1 MLNELLEKLKEI
13 TAGAKDALAA
23 ATSEAEVE
31 NVKNKTVGRNGSL
44 TALSPMMGKV
54 AKEDKPQAGKAFN
67 EAKNSLQQMI
77 DEARRRLED
86 ASGDFAKE
94 AIDVTLPGRKW
105 RIGTKHPVNQT
116 IDECCAIFRRMG
128 FVAAAGPEIE
138 TVKNCFDALNAPA
151 DHPSRDPQDT
161 FYFDDGRLLRTQT
174 STVQIR
180 TMLANK
186 PPIRIVSPGR
196 CYRRDTPDATHGV
209 HFHQIEGLYVD
220 RNVSLA
226 DLKNTLEAFA
236 SEFFGKGVSIRMRPH
251 FFPFTEPSAEC
262 DFSCV
267 MCGGKGCRVCK
278 NSGWLEILGCGM
290 VNPNVLR
297 NVGIDPE
304 EWQGFAFGMGIERLT
319 MLKHRIGDL
328 RLFSDNDLRFLKQF

>member
-1 MLNELLEKLKEI
+1 MLNELLEKLTEI
-13 TAGAKDALAA
+13 TSSATEALAA
-23 ATSEAEVE
+23 ATTEADVE
-31 NVKNKTVGRNGSL
+31 NVKNKTIGRNGSL
-44 TALSPMMGKV
+44 TALAPMMGKI
-54 AKEDKPQAGKAFN
+54 AKEDKPVAGKAFN
-67 EAKNSLQQMI
+67 EAKTTIQNQLE
-77 DEARRRLED
+77 EARERLAD
-86 ASGDFAKE
+86 
-94 AIDVTLPGRKW
+94 
-105 RIGTKHPVNQT
+105 
-116 IDECCAIFRRMG
+116 
-128 FVAAAGPEIE
+128 AAGPEIE
-138 TVKNCFDALNAPA
+138 TVHNCFDALNAPA
-151 DHPSRDPQDT
+151 DHPSRDPKDT

-236 SEFFGKGVSIRMRPH
+236 EEFFGKGVTIRMRPH

-297 NVGIDPE
+297 NVGINPD

>member
-1 MLNELLEKLKEI
+1 MLNELLEKLNKISAAVEKEF
-13 TAGAKDALAA
+13 AA
-23 ATSEAEVE
+23 ASSAAEIE
-31 NVKNKTVGRNGSL
+31 NAKVKFTGRNGSI
-44 TALSPMMGKV
+44 TALAPMMGKIP
-54 AKEDKPQAGKAFN
+54 KEDKPAAGKAFN
-67 EAKNSLQQMI
+67 EAKALVAKCM
-77 DEARRRLED
+77 EE
-86 ASGDFAKE
+86 AKE
-94 AIDVTLPGRKW
+94 RLGESASSAESVDVTLPGRKW
-105 RIGTKHPVNQT
+105 PMGTQHPVTKT

-128 FVAAAGPEIE
+128 FTVAAGPEIE
-138 TVKNCFDALNAPA
+138 TVANCFDKLNAPI
-151 DHPSRDPQDT
+151 DHPSRDPKDT
-161 FYFDDGRLLRTQT
+161 FYFDDGRLMRTQT

-180 TMLANK
+180 TMLAQK

-196 CYRRDTPDATHGV
+196 CFRRDTPDATHGV

-220 RNVSLA
+220 RHVTLA
-226 DLKNTLEAFA
+226 DLKSTLKAFA
-236 SEFFGKGVSIRMRPH
+236 NEFFGEGVTIRMRPH

-297 NVGIDPE
+297 NVDIDPE

-319 MLKHRIGDL
+319 MLKYRIGDL
-328 RLFSDNDLRFLKQF
+328 RLFSENDLRFLKQF

>member
-1 MLNELLEKLKEI
+1 MLNELLEKLSAI
-13 TAGAKDALAA
+13 TAEAEAMLKAA
-23 ATSEAEVE
+23 ATAADVE
-31 NVKNKTVGRNGSL
+31 NAKNKLTGRNGSL
-44 TALSPMMGKV
+44 TALAPMMGKI
-54 AKEDKPQAGKAFN
+54 AKEDKPTAGKAFN
-67 EAKNSLQQMI
+67 EAKNAVQAMI
-77 DEARRRLED
+77 EEARERLGGGKV
-86 ASGDFAKE
+86 STE

-105 RIGTKHPVNQT
+105 PVGRKHPVNQT

-128 FVAAAGPEIE
+128 FTVAAGPEID
-138 TVKNCFDALNAPA
+138 TVTNCFDALNAPA
-151 DHPSRDPQDT
+151 DHPSRDPKDT

-196 CYRRDTPDATHGV
+196 CFRRDTPDATHGV
-209 HFHQIEGLYVD
+209 HFHQIEGLYID
-220 RNVSLA
+220 KDVSLA
-226 DLKNTLEAFA
+226 DLKSTLVAFA
-236 SEFFGKGVSIRMRPH
+236 VEFFGDSVAIRMRPH
-251 FFPFTEPSAEC
+251 FFPFTEPSVEC

-297 NVGIDPE
+297 NVGINPDK
-304 EWQGFAFGMGIERLT
+304 WQGFAFGMGIERLT

>member
-1 MLNELLEKLKEI
+1 MLEKLKEI
-13 TAGAKDALAA
+13 TSSATEALAA
-23 ATSEAEVE
+23 ATTEADVE
-31 NVKNKTVGRNGSL
+31 NVKNKTIGRNGSL
-44 TALSPMMGKV
+44 TALAPMMGKI
-54 AKEDKPQAGKAFN
+54 AKEDKPVAGKAFN
-67 EAKNSLQQMI
+67 EAKTTIQNQLE
-77 DEARRRLED
+77 EARERLAD
-86 ASGDFAKE
+86 ASGASAAE

-128 FVAAAGPEIE
+128 FVVAAGPEIE
-138 TVKNCFDALNAPA
+138 TVHNCFDALNAPA
-151 DHPSRDPQDT
+151 DHPSRDPKDT

-236 SEFFGKGVSIRMRPH
+236 EEFFGKGVTIRMRPH

-297 NVGIDPE
+297 NVGINPD

>member
-1 MLNELLEKLKEI
+1 MLNELLEKLSAI
-13 TAGAKDALAA
+13 TAEAEAMLKAA
-23 ATSEAEVE
+23 ATAADVE
-31 NVKNKTVGRNGSL
+31 NAKNKLTGRNGSL
-44 TALSPMMGKV
+44 TALAPMMGKI
-54 AKEDKPQAGKAFN
+54 AKEDKPTAGKAFN
-67 EAKNSLQQMI
+67 EAKNAVQAMI
-77 DEARRRLED
+77 EEARERLGGGKV
-86 ASGDFAKE
+86 STE

-105 RIGTKHPVNQT
+105 PVGRKHPVNQT

-128 FVAAAGPEIE
+128 FTVAAGPEID
-138 TVKNCFDALNAPA
+138 TVTNCFDALNAPA
-151 DHPSRDPQDT
+151 DHPSRDPKDT

-196 CYRRDTPDATHGV
+196 CFRRDTPDATHGV
-209 HFHQIEGLYVD
+209 HFHQIERLYID
-220 RNVSLA
+220 KDVSLD
-226 DLKNTLEAFA
+226 DLKSTSEALA
-236 SEFFGKGVSIRMRPH
+236 VEFFGDSVAIRMRPH
-251 FFPFTEPSAEC
+251 FFPFTDPRVEC

-297 NVGIDPE
+297 NVGINPDK
-304 EWQGFAFGMGIERLT
+304 WQGFAFGMGIERLT

>member
-1 MLNELLEKLKEI
+1 MLNELLEKLSAI
-13 TAGAKDALAA
+13 TAEAEAMLKAA
-23 ATSEAEVE
+23 ATAADVE
-31 NVKNKTVGRNGSL
+31 NAKNKLTGRNGSL
-44 TALSPMMGKV
+44 TALAPMMGKI
-54 AKEDKPQAGKAFN
+54 AKEDKPTAGKAFN
-67 EAKNSLQQMI
+67 EAKNAVQAMI
-77 DEARRRLED
+77 EEARERLGGGKV
-86 ASGDFAKE
+86 STE

-105 RIGTKHPVNQT
+105 PVGRKHPVNQT

-128 FVAAAGPEIE
+128 FTVAAGPEID
-138 TVKNCFDALNAPA
+138 TVTNCFDALNAPA
-151 DHPSRDPQDT
+151 DHPSRDPKDT

-196 CYRRDTPDATHGV
+196 CFRRDTPDATHGV
-209 HFHQIEGLYVD
+209 HFHQIEGLYID
-220 RNVSLA
+220 KDVSLA
-226 DLKNTLEAFA
+226 DLKSTLEAFA
-236 SEFFGKGVSIRMRPH
+236 VEFFGDSVAIRMRPH
-251 FFPFTEPSAEC
+251 FFPFTEPSVEC

-267 MCGGKGCRVCK
+267 MCGAKGCRVCK

-297 NVGIDPE
+297 NVGINPDK
-304 EWQGFAFGMGIERLT
+304 WQGFAFGMGIERLT

>member
-1 MLNELLEKLKEI
+1 MLNELLEKLSAI
-13 TAGAKDALAA
+13 TAEAEAMLKAA
-23 ATSEAEVE
+23 ATAADVE
-31 NVKNKTVGRNGSL
+31 NAKNKLTGRNGSL
-44 TALSPMMGKV
+44 TALAPMMGKI
-54 AKEDKPQAGKAFN
+54 AKEDKPTAGKAFN
-67 EAKNSLQQMI
+67 EAKNTVQSMI
-77 DEARRRLED
+77 EEARGRLGGGKV
-86 ASGDFAKE
+86 STE

-105 RIGTKHPVNQT
+105 SIGRKHPVNQT

-128 FVAAAGPEIE
+128 FTVAAGPEID
-138 TVKNCFDALNAPA
+138 TVRNCFDALNAPA
-151 DHPSRDPQDT
+151 DHPSRDPKDT

-186 PPIRIVSPGR
+186 P
-196 CYRRDTPDATHGV
+196 D
-209 HFHQIEGLYVD
+209 
-220 RNVSLA
+220 VSLA
-226 DLKNTLEAFA
+226 DLKSTLEAFA
-236 SEFFGKGVSIRMRPH
+236 VEFFGDSVAIRMRPH
-251 FFPFTEPSAEC
+251 FFPFTEPSVEC

-297 NVGIDPE
+297 NVGINPDK
-304 EWQGFAFGMGIERLT
+304 WQGFAFGMGIERLT

>member
-86 ASGDFAKE
+86 ASGDSAKE

>member
-1 MLNELLEKLKEI
+1 M
-13 TAGAKDALAA
+13 
-23 ATSEAEVE
+23 
-31 NVKNKTVGRNGSL
+31 
-44 TALSPMMGKV
+44 
-54 AKEDKPQAGKAFN
+54 
-67 EAKNSLQQMI
+67 
-77 DEARRRLED
+77 
-86 ASGDFAKE
+86 
-94 AIDVTLPGRKW
+94 
-105 RIGTKHPVNQT
+105 
-116 IDECCAIFRRMG
+116 
-128 FVAAAGPEIE
+128 
-138 TVKNCFDALNAPA
+138 
-151 DHPSRDPQDT
+151 
-161 FYFDDGRLLRTQT
+161 RTQT

-180 TMLANK
+180 TMLSRK

-220 RNVSLA
+220 KNVSMA

-236 SEFFGKGVSIRMRPH
+236 VEFFGQGVSIRMRPH

-290 VNPNVLR
+290 VNPKVLR
-297 NVGIDPE
+297 NVGLDPN

>member
-1 MLNELLEKLKEI
+1 MLNELLEKLSAI
-13 TAGAKDALAA
+13 TAEAEAMLKAA
-23 ATSEAEVE
+23 ATAADVE
-31 NVKNKTVGRNGSL
+31 NAKNKLTGRNGSL
-44 TALSPMMGKV
+44 TALAPMMGKI
-54 AKEDKPQAGKAFN
+54 AKEDKPTAGKAFN
-67 EAKNSLQQMI
+67 EAKNAVQAMI
-77 DEARRRLED
+77 EEARERLGGGKV
-86 ASGDFAKE
+86 STE

-105 RIGTKHPVNQT
+105 PVGRKHPVNQT

-128 FVAAAGPEIE
+128 FTVAAGPEI
-138 TVKNCFDALNAPA
+138 
-151 DHPSRDPQDT
+151 
-161 FYFDDGRLLRTQT
+161 GRLLRTQT

-196 CYRRDTPDATHGV
+196 CFRRDTPDATHGV
-209 HFHQIEGLYVD
+209 HFHQIEGLYID
-220 RNVSLA
+220 KDVSLA
-226 DLKNTLEAFA
+226 DLKSTLEAFA
-236 SEFFGKGVSIRMRPH
+236 VEFFGDSVAIRMRPH
-251 FFPFTEPSAEC
+251 FFPFTEPSVEC

-297 NVGIDPE
+297 NVGINPDK
-304 EWQGFAFGMGIERLT
+304 WQGFAFGMGIERLT